1 MKRKQVLVRMS
12 VETYDRLQGLSEKYG
27 LSASALIVSMV
38 NDRWLAEKPGE
49 VKEEIFRVDPV
60 RYDREYLD
68 VEAEKMG
75 VPEEVEKSQW
85 VKLVQLVWFS
95 LVHVSG
101 ISVSDRRIGLT
112 AAWAGCSD
120 HRPGVPLSRIR
131 VRQLP

>member
-27 LSASALIVSMV
+27 LSASELIVSMV

-60 RYDREYLD
+60 RYDREDLD

-75 VPEEVEKSQW
+75 VPEEV
-85 VKLVQLVWFS
+85 VKKPVGKVGSAGLVQ
-95 LVHVSG
+95 SG
-101 ISVSDRRIGLT
+101 ARKR
-112 AAWAGCSD
+112 
-120 HRPGVPLSRIR
+120 HKRK
-131 VRQLP
+131 